1 MSVDEVRSN
10 FARYGLLDDQIVFVE
25 GLFQDTLPALAAGP
39 FALLRIDGDLYE
51 STYVALENLYP
62 KLSPGGFVIIDDY
75 GGMPPCRQAVEDYR
89 AKAGIDAPIV
99 EIDWTGVFWQKPF
112 GEKRRPR
119 LETAE
124 TVVAGRLS
132 EAPAPAAKA
141 SAPSRSASTDANG
154 KARRKPALSVVVVV
168 YNIPREAPRTL
179 LTLSASYQ
187 RHIDADDYEV
197 IVVDNG
203 SKPPLDPAV
212 IESLSGNFRLIRI
225 DPAPPSPAH
234 AINRGIAAAARRGD
248 RRDDRRRPHGQS
260 RVAALCPR
268 RRRPLPQGCGGRSRL
283 VSRCRLPELRHPC
296 RL

>member
-1 MSVDEVRSN
+1 
-10 FARYGLLDDQIVFVE
+10 
-25 GLFQDTLPALAAGP
+25 
-39 FALLRIDGDLYE
+39 
-51 STYVALENLYP
+51 
-62 KLSPGGFVIIDDY
+62 
-75 GGMPPCRQAVEDYR
+75 MPPCRQAVEDYR

-99 EIDWTGVFWQKPF
+99 EIDWTGVFWKKPLS
-112 GEKRRPR
+112 EERRPS

-141 SAPSRSASTDANG
+141 SAPSRSASTNANG

-203 SKPPLDPAV
+203 SKPPFDPAL

-225 DPAPPSPAH
+225 DPAPPLRRTPSTAVSPPPK
-234 AINRGIAAAARRGD
+234 AR
-248 RRDDRRRPHGQS
+248 
-260 RVAALCPR
+260 
-268 RRRPLPQGCGGRSRL
+268 
-283 VSRCRLPELRHPC
+283 
-296 RL
+296 